1 MALISSQ
8 TYQSVIILAFLTG
21 VGLFG
26 AITFVPLY
34 LQAVLDVSPT
44 ATGQMFAPT
53 VVAKTAMS
61 VIAGIFMHR
70 IGYRVVTLATM
81 AAGAI
86 GFGDEDC
93 HKITLAL
100 DEAITNVIR
109 HAYGGKLEGPIEI
122 HFHKLNGADTAKP
135 GLEITLIDRGAK
147 ARPDALKGL
156 PPGELRS
163 GGLGLHFM
171 RQSMDAVV
179 HTRVGSTNRLRMVKF
194 IH

>member
-1 MALISSQ
+1 MPRRHLLLRLQLLSNPL
-8 TYQSVIILAFLTG
+8 VLCG
-21 VGLFG
+21 VRG
-26 AITFVPLY
+26 V
-34 LQAVLDVSPT
+34 VSP
-44 ATGQMFAPT
+44 
-53 VVAKTAMS
+53 
-61 VIAGIFMHR
+61 
-70 IGYRVVTLATM
+70 L
-81 AAGAI
+81 AGAI
-86 GFGDEDC
+86 GFGEEDC

-109 HAYGGKLEGPIEI
+109 HAYGGKMEGPIEI
-122 HFHKLNGADTAKP
+122 QFHKLNGANTAKP

-147 ARPDALKGL
+147 ARPEALKGL